1 MTRLLSFLTSLS
13 IDYKV
18 KTRLSMLEG
27 DEHQHMINYSSKY
40 IDEIFRYVI
49 NSEKIIA
56 KPNQPNELTVS
67 HLHSYI
73 GWRGGLRGY
82 IKGLGAMSAEERMAA
97 SAKGYENGIGNMSAD
112 ERKAASAKGSEERMA
127 ASAKGYE
134 NGIGNMSADERKAA
148 SAKGYKNG
156 FVASRKS
163 MLEAGI
169 TWEEKYDVFK
179 SYNGMPKK
187 GTPLHNWQSTQLGN
201 THPSCLNAKIRKE
214 NEENEGSFVWRKRR
228 VELADCVEQK
238 NRANIGNAWE
248 RKFNEFKRCVGMPK
262 KGTSL
267 HYWQKNLLSNGAS
280 SLNAKI
286 RKENE
291 ENEGRF
297 VWRERRVELADCVA
311 QKRRE

>member
-1 MTRLLSFLTSLS
+1 
-13 IDYKV
+13 
-18 KTRLSMLEG
+18 
-27 DEHQHMINYSSKY
+27 
-40 IDEIFRYVI
+40 VI

-73 GWRGGLRGY
+73 GWRGY
-82 IKGLGAMSAEERMAA
+82 IKGLGAMSAEERMEA
-97 SAKGYENGIGNMSAD
+97 SAKGYENGLGAMSA
-112 ERKAASAKGSEERMA
+112 EERMEA
-127 ASAKGYE
+127 RA
-134 NGIGNMSADERKAA
+134 
-148 SAKGYKNG
+148 
-156 FVASRKS
+156 KS

-169 TWEEKYDVFK
+169 TWEERYNVFK
-179 SYNGMPKK
+179 SYDGMPER
-187 GTPLHNWQSTQLGN
+187 GTLLHTWQRDQLSNGAF
-201 THPSCLNAKIRKE
+201 SLNAKIRKE

-238 NRANIGNAWE
+238 NRVNTGNAWE
-248 RKFNEFKRCVGMPK
+248 RKFDEFKSYDGMPK
-262 KGTSL
+262 KGNPLYT
-267 HYWQKNLLSNGAS
+267 WQQNQLSNGAS

-291 ENEGRF
+291 VKEGRF